1 MALKKAHEVDGF
13 IRKPDLQ
20 YRAVL
25 IYGPDRGLVS
35 ERATLLSKAVGVD
48 LSDDFN
54 MVKLDGQDI
63 KDDPARLLD
72 EVNSVA
78 LFGGSRL
85 VWLRNAGNDRT
96 IAKTFEA
103 ISADPPPDTILVVE
117 AGDLKKGAA
126 LRKAAETG
134 ACCMALPCY
143 GDDGRNLQALID
155 EELGAAKL
163 PVTADARRFLVDNL
177 GGDRLAS
184 RGELQKLTLYCHGKE
199 RIEEE
204 DVLAVIGD
212 ASALS
217 VDEAVDC
224 VLTGNLSGLDHAL
237 TRIMASKTQLF
248 LVLQSC
254 LRQFQTID
262 MVRGRIEGEHQP
274 PAQVVADYARRV
286 HFRRKP
292 AFENAALKW
301 SGDAVGSVLQHL
313 STAILEGR
321 KYPALQD
328 SIYRQALIAVA
339 LRSARLGRK
348 TA

>member
-1 MALKKAHEVDGF
+1 MAQRKAHEVDGF
-13 IRKPDLQ
+13 VRRPDPQ

-25 IYGPDRGLVS
+25 VYGPDRGLVS
-35 ERATLLSKAVGVD
+35 ERAGALSKAVGVD

-54 MVKLDGQDI
+54 VIKLDSQDI

-78 LFGGSRL
+78 LFGGNRL
-85 VWLRNAGNDRT
+85 VWLKNAGNDRAIVT
-96 IAKTFEA
+96 ALEA
-103 ISADPPPDTILVVE
+103 ISTDPPPDTMLIIE

-126 LRKAAETG
+126 LRKAAEAG
-134 ACCMALPCY
+134 AACMALPCY

-163 PVTADARRFLVDNL
+163 PITAEARRFLADNL

-184 RGELQKLTLYCHGKE
+184 RGELQKLALYCRGKE

-204 DVLAVIGD
+204 DVLAIIGD

-224 VLTGNLSGLDHAL
+224 VLSGNLPGLDHAL
-237 TRIMASKTQLF
+237 TRIIASKTQVF
-248 LVLQSC
+248 HVLQAC
-254 LRQFQTID
+254 LRQFQIID
-262 MVRGRIEGEHQP
+262 MVRGRIEGQHQP
-274 PAQVVADYARRV
+274 AAHVIAEHAKRM

-292 AFENAALKW
+292 AFESAARKW
-301 SGDAVGSVLQHL
+301 SGSAVADALQHL
-313 STAILEGR
+313 SAAILEGR
-321 KYPALQD
+321 RHPALQD
-328 SIYRQALIAVA
+328 SIARQALLAVA
-339 LRSARLGRK
+339 QRSARLGR
-348 TA
+348 